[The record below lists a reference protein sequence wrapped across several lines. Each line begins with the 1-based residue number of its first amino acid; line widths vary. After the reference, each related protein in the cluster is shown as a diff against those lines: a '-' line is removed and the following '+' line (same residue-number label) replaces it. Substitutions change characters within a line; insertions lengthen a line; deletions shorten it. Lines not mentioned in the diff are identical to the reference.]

1 MHEGT
6 CSSRRSDFR
15 RPLNSRG
22 AVTSPDSLVKL
33 AVLLSGNR
41 HKTAISRTDF
51 SRPVKIALA
60 DGLIGPRAT
69 VLDFGCGRGDDVRH
83 LSLGGVQATG
93 WDPAYMTHEEL
104 APAEIVNIGYVVNV
118 IEDPEERVQCLERA
132 WSYAERALIVSA
144 RLTAETPELVSV
156 APYGDGFV
164 TSIPTFQKF
173 YGQAELKD
181 WIEEQLAEPAV
192 AAGPGVF
199 YVFRDTADRMAFLA
213 SRFRRRSR
221 EFLPSVESTIEDH
234 KELLRPLVEFF
245 EERGRAPAEDE
256 LPDGGA
262 IRERFGSLR
271 RALALVQR
279 AHDAEE
285 WKRVVTARGEDL
297 LIFLALSRFDGRPR
311 FGQLPL
317 AVRRDV
323 RAIFSTYRRAC
334 EEADVAL
341 LAVGDMERVSRA
353 ARGSSVGK
361 LTPSAIYVHESAL
374 ESLPPLLRLYEGCAR
389 GYIGRVDNANLIKL
403 HTAEPTVS
411 YLSYP
416 DFESDPHPALAAS
429 MTVHLQTFRVR
440 ERDYTTS
447 RNPPILHRKET
458 FVASDHPLHAKFARL
473 TRQEE
478 SKGLY
483 EAPAHIGRRLGWEEL
498 LSAKGFSLR
507 GHRLIRQRTPH

>member
-1 MHEGT
+1 MT
-6 CSSRRSDFR
+6 SS
-15 RPLNSRG
+15 
-22 AVTSPDSLVKL
+22 DSLLKL
-33 AVLLSGNR
+33 AVLLSRNR

-51 SRPVKIALA
+51 SRPIKIALA

-93 WDPAYMTHEEL
+93 WDPVHMTDGEL
-104 APAEIVNIGYVVNV
+104 TSAEIVNIGYVVNV
-118 IEDPEERVQCLERA
+118 IEEPEERGRCLERA
-132 WSYAERALIVSA
+132 WSYAMRALIVSA

-173 YGQAELKD
+173 YEQAELKD
-181 WIEEQLAEPAV
+181 WIEDKLSEPAI

-213 SRFRRRSR
+213 SRFRRRGR
-221 EFLPSVESTIEDH
+221 ELLPSVESTIEDH

-256 LPDGGA
+256 LAGGDE

-271 RALALVQR
+271 RALRIVQR

-285 WKRVVTARGEDL
+285 WKRVITSRGEDL

-317 AVRRDV
+317 AVRRDI

-353 ARGSSVGK
+353 ARRSSAGK
-361 LTPSAIYVHESAL
+361 LTPSAIYIHESAL
-374 ESLPPLLRLYEGCAR
+374 ERLPPLLRLYEGCAR
-389 GYIGRVDNANLIKL
+389 GYIGRVDGANLIKL
-403 HTAEPTVS
+403 HTGEPKVS

-440 ERDYTTS
+440 DRNYSTS

-458 FVASDHPLHAKFARL
+458 FVASDHPLHEKFARL

-483 EAPAHIGRRLGWEEL
+483 EVPTRIGTRCGWQNL
-498 LSAKGFSLR
+498 LSSKGLSLR
-507 GHRLIRQRTPH
+507 GHRLIRNRAPH